1 MHVYYQHYDIER
13 YYFLF
18 FMVKSDT
25 KVLKRGK
32 FQQTVPIEIV
42 RPLLKATI
50 INCNRIAK

>member
-13 YYFLF
+13 YYSLF
-18 FMVKSDT
+18 FMMKSDT

-42 RPLLKATI
+42 RPLLKAII